1 MRQNP
6 NCLWQEIVSITSLL
20 RPFRGDRL
28 QSRRSTISGPRFLL
42 LLLCTLSLSCI
53 EAPLAPVAP
62 TSDIQLSIPLINR
75 TKTLMEFTS
84 KDTLLKTSP
93 DGSYF
98 YTSSQPMKPIGIDTL
113 QFTPN
118 AAYQQVNLGVFLI
131 DPPASFGDTP
141 NYQQITG
148 SPPQPVPVPSPEQT
162 FLLPPIVSAPASSY
176 ENATFESGT
185 MTLSVHNTFPVAI
198 DFPDPIIIKNRKTSA
213 PIDTNE
219 VARLSFAGRSIQP
232 GKVSTVSTS
241 LANVTI
247 QNTFSVPSFRMH
259 TQASSGSVLYTPLSG
274 IEYVLSFSDLAVR
287 SAKAVIPSQALLRTM
302 DTVVTV
308 DDSVSLQSASF
319 RSGAFDIVFQNNIDV
334 NATVSLSIK
343 ELQDK
348 TTGTSFAINTTVN
361 GKQTVRIPVNAAN
374 LKVQSSSTGIGTRL
388 TLSATVGSIE
398 SQVPR
403 QVNSTDYLRVDFQPH
418 GAFVIQSITGRIKP
432 TPLSISAG
440 ASGINLGEVSDKLTG
455 NVTLDSVRLALRLSM
470 SGGFPTDYNLYLVAM
485 NRRVS
490 PAHIDSLALPPPA
503 GSYLKRIFPAQ
514 GSATQI
520 VLDNSTGFNIFLSHF
535 FPNVPD
541 TFIVRG
547 SAVMNPSDIFP
558 TAQGIQTIYDSTKVY
573 SSADLS
579 FPLKLGLAGGETSE
593 TVVFTDGQKLDQNTV
608 KSIKTGTVYF
618 EVTNGLPLQLV
629 LQSAFLG
636 KSTAGK
642 RDTLF
647 RVPQDGPRTIAAAP
661 VDQGGLVT
669 SPKTTAFFIQ
679 LGQSDIEKYNDADAI
694 WYRLQVSSTGGGSV
708 AVKVRTTDFVTVRA
722 SATMVYTVNQK

>member
-1 MRQNP
+1 M
-6 NCLWQEIVSITSLL
+6 
-20 RPFRGDRL
+20 
-28 QSRRSTISGPRFLL
+28 QSRGSTISSPRYLL
-42 LLLCTLSLSCI
+42 LLLCAFGLGCF

-75 TKTLMEFTS
+75 TKTLLEFTS

-98 YTSSQPMKPIGIDTL
+98 YASSQSMRPMGIDTL
-113 QFTPN
+113 KFTPK
-118 AAYQQVNLGVFLI
+118 AAFQQVNLGVFLI
-131 DPPASFGDTP
+131 DPPSPFGDTL
-141 NYQQITG
+141 NYEEITG
-148 SPPQPVPVPSPEQT
+148 NAPPPVPVLSPDQT
-162 FLLPPIVSAPASSY
+162 FPLPSIVTTPAASF

-185 MTLSVHNTFPVAI
+185 ITLSVHNTFPVAI

-213 PIDTNE
+213 PMDTNE
-219 VARLSFAGRSIQP
+219 IARLSFAGKTIQP

-247 QNTFSVPSFRMH
+247 QNSFSVLSFRMH
-259 TQASSGSVLYTPLSG
+259 AQASSGSVAYTPLSG
-274 IEYVLSFSDLAVR
+274 IEYLVTLSNLAVR
-287 SAKAVIPSQALLRTM
+287 SAKAIIPSQSLLRTT
-302 DTVVTV
+302 DTVITV
-308 DDSVSLQSASF
+308 DDSVSLQSAYF
-319 RSGAFDIVFQNNIDV
+319 RSGAFDVVFQNNIDV
-334 NATVSLSIK
+334 NATISLTIR

-348 TTGTSFAINTTVN
+348 TTGAPFAINTAIN
-361 GKQTVRIPVNAAN
+361 SKETVRIPVNAAN

-403 QVNSTDYLRVDFQPH
+403 QISSTDFLRVDFQPRS
-418 GAFVIQSITGRIKP
+418 AFIIQSITGRIKP

-490 PAHIDSLALPPPA
+490 PAHIDSIAIPPPV
-503 GSYLKRIFPAQ
+503 GSTLRRIFPAQ
-514 GSATQI
+514 GRVTQI
-520 VLDNSTGFNIFLSHF
+520 VLDNSTGFNNFLSHF

-547 SAVMNPSDIFP
+547 SALMNPSDIFP

-573 SSADLS
+573 ASTDLS

-593 TVVFTDGQKLDQNTV
+593 TVVFTDGQKLQESTV
-608 KSIKTGTVYF
+608 KSIKTGTMYF

-647 RVPQDGPRTIAAAP
+647 WIPNDGPRTIAAAP
-661 VDQGGLVT
+661 VDQGGSVT
-669 SPKTTAFFIQ
+669 SPRTTAFSIQ
-679 LGQSDIEKYNDADAI
+679 LKQSDIDKYNDADAI
-694 WYRLQVSSTGGGSV
+694 WYRLQVSTTGGGSV